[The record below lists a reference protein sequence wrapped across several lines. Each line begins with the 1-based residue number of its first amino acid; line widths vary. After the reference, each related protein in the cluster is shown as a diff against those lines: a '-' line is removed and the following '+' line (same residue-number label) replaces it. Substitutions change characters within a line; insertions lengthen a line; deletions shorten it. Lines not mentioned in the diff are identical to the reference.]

1 MPYYAVA
8 KGSKTGVYSN
18 WGDCKE
24 QVHGYSG
31 ASYKKFSTAAEANAF
46 VQSGANQDQV
56 HLIVPEVDH
65 QVEFLVLVAHQVVIL
80 VVILVVIPV
89 VIPVATLVVA
99 QSVLLPLQHLLL
111 LLLLIVFMLMV
122 LQEEMDKPARL
133 HQDMVFIMVLMIQ
146 EMLLFPWIE

>member
-1 MPYYAVA
+1 M
-8 KGSKTGVYSN
+8 
-18 WGDCKE
+18 
-24 QVHGYSG
+24 
-31 ASYKKFSTAAEANAF
+31 
-46 VQSGANQDQV
+46 QSGANQDQV

-89 VIPVATLVVA
+89 AIPVATLVVA
-99 QSVLLPLQHLLL
+99 QSVLLPLQHLL

-146 EMLLFPWIE
+146 EMLLFP

>member
-8 KGSKTGVYSN
+8 KGSKLVYTAIGVIVKNKSTVIVAHLIRN
-18 WGDCKE
+18 SVLLLKPMHSCK
-24 QVHGYSG
+24 V
-31 ASYKKFSTAAEANAF
+31 
-46 VQSGANQDQV
+46 GANQDQV

-89 VIPVATLVVA
+89 AIPVATLVVA

-122 LQEEMDKPARL
+122 LREEMDKPARL

-146 EMLLFPWIE
+146 EMLLFLG